1 MQNSL
6 HARHREA
13 YLERLAAEGAAA
25 VVPTASP
32 KVRSNDSDYRFRPHS
47 DFWYLT
53 GFDEPGACLVL
64 LPARGEQAAR
74 TVLGMWDVARWYS
87 QMGLM
92 VGSVFRGTRLEARA
106 RD

>member
-6 HARHREA
+6 HARHRAA

-53 GFDEPGACLVL
+53 GFEEPGACLVL
-64 LPARGEQAAR
+64 LPARGEA
-74 TVLGMWDVARWYS
+74 
-87 QMGLM
+87 
-92 VGSVFRGTRLEARA
+92 
-106 RD
+106 